1 MLRGYYGPSVVAIAG
16 LLLLAL
22 SVAPAAAEPSP
33 AAIGGASPLP
43 AGESLVFFPEGDVFA
58 APLASIKEPRFHL
71 TWLNLN
77 LDSGEVNAAS
87 VGFGEN
93 FGLLRWQGW
102 RDDQFWQLGVSGA
115 VQAQFN
121 LDSESM
127 DLVNADYIIG
137 FPLTVRS
144 KAWSGRLR
152 LYHQSSHL
160 GDEYLL
166 YPQSGV
172 PTVDRINLSFEAL
185 EALLGYDWRQ
195 LRFFAGPSYIL
206 HTDTPL
212 QRKSVQAGFD
222 WRGGSS
228 DATVRPFAA
237 LFVNWWEE
245 VDWVASGDLRAGV
258 ILASPYASRRQCL
271 VYAEG
276 FKGHLPFGQFY
287 RENGSYVGLGVSFGF

>member
-1 MLRGYYGPSVVAIAG
+1 MRRKGLR
-16 LLLLAL
+16 LLLLPL
-22 SVAPAAAEPSP
+22 LLLFLVAPAGAEEETTS
-33 AAIGGASPLP
+33 IGEIEAGRLP
-43 AGESLVFFPEGDVFA
+43 AGETSLLFPEGDVFA

-71 TWLNLN
+71 TWLKLN

-87 VGFGEN
+87 VSFGEN
-93 FGLLRWQGW
+93 FGLVRWQGW
-102 RDDQFWQLGVSGA
+102 RDDQFWQLGISGA

-121 LDSESM
+121 LDSPSL

-137 FPLTVRS
+137 LPLTVRS

-166 YPQSGV
+166 YQQKSVPQV
-172 PTVDRINLSFEAL
+172 ERINLSYEAL
-185 EALLGYDWRQ
+185 ELWAAYDWRQ
-195 LRFFAGPSYIL
+195 WRIFAGPSLIL

-222 WRGGSS
+222 YRGGERTR
-228 DATVRPFAA
+228 AALRPFIA

-245 VDWVASGDLRAGV
+245 VDWSPSASLRTGV

-287 RENGSYVGLGVSFGF
+287 QENAYYYGLGVSFGF